1 MIVVLDASAA
11 IKIVFQQTPSK
22 TLSDYLKKADW
33 VIAPDIFVSEV
44 TNVFWKYHQF
54 EDLPLNISEN
64 YMNKTIKLIDDFIE
78 AGEIYQEAFSFSCQI
93 NHSVYDSMYLISARR
108 HNAIFISADK
118 KLNKIAQKHAI
129 KIVES
134 I

>member
-1 MIVVLDASAA
+1 VIVVLDASAA
-11 IKIVFQQTPSK
+11 IKMVFQHTSIK
-22 TLSDYLKKADW
+22 TLSGYLKKADW
-33 VIAPDIFVSEV
+33 VIAPDIFISEV

-64 YMNKTIKLIDDFIE
+64 YMNKTVKLVDDFIE
-78 AGEIYQEAFSFSCQI
+78 AGELYQEAFSFSCQT
-93 NHSVYDSMYLISARR
+93 NHSVYDSMYLICARR
-108 HNAIFISADK
+108 HNGVFLSADK
-118 KLNKIAQKHAI
+118 KLNKLAQKYAL

>member
-11 IKIVFQQTPSK
+11 IKIIFQQTSIK
-22 TLSDYLKKADW
+22 YLSDYLKKADW

-54 EDLPLNISEN
+54 EDLPLDISEN
-64 YMNKTIKLIDDFIE
+64 FMNKSIKLIDDFID
-78 AGEIYQEAFSFSCQI
+78 AGDLYQEAFSLSCQI
-93 NHSVYDSMYLISARR
+93 NHSVYDSMYLICARR

-118 KLNKIAQKHAI
+118 KFNNIARKYAI
-129 KIVES
+129 KIIENS
-134 I
+134 

>member
-11 IKIVFQQTPSK
+11 IKIILQQTSVKP
-22 TLSDYLKKADW
+22 LSDYLKKADW
-33 VIAPDIFVSEV
+33 VIAPDIFVSEI

-93 NHSVYDSMYLISARR
+93 NHPVYDAMYLISARR

>member
-11 IKIVFQQTPSK
+11 IKIVFQQTSSK

-64 YMNKTIKLIDDFIE
+64 YMNKTIVLIDDFIE

-93 NHSVYDSMYLISARR
+93 NHPVYDSMYLISARR

-118 KLNKIAQKHAI
+118 KLNKIAQKYAI
-129 KIVES
+129 KVVES